1 MPSEI
6 RQEDDTAGASVRV
19 SSRIAARSQH
29 QEQEEEEG
37 PPPPNNAATT
47 VPACND
53 VNAAV
58 EVDQHTWW
66 DKKCKE
72 TKLVKDFR
80 PDMDS
85 SLQFNFGE
93 WSEGSTLFFCWTWP
107 RNWRSIRD
115 WLEVFIQGDLPDY
128 WSRQKWSQELEQ
140 QARPLNENI
149 RKVVQRECV
158 QTRFV
163 LARRMEMYESYVA
176 RKRVEWLRKK

>member
-58 EVDQHTWW
+58 EVDQHTW
-66 DKKCKE
+66 
-72 TKLVKDFR
+72 
-80 PDMDS
+80 
-85 SLQFNFGE
+85 
-93 WSEGSTLFFCWTWP
+93 
-107 RNWRSIRD
+107 
-115 WLEVFIQGDLPDY
+115 
-128 WSRQKWSQELEQ
+128 
-140 QARPLNENI
+140 
-149 RKVVQRECV
+149 
-158 QTRFV
+158 
-163 LARRMEMYESYVA
+163 
-176 RKRVEWLRKK
+176 